1 MRRALPL
8 CWVKWLPKGPRMP
21 MVSPRFMVCRWR
33 VASPTFLTVTDTL
46 LSWVFMMLSG
56 ISSIWGIQ
64 SMRNC
69 PGLALAH
76 CLSVNV

>member
-1 MRRALPL
+1 
-8 CWVKWLPKGPRMP
+8 MP
-21 MVSPRFMVCRWR
+21 MVSPCFMVCRWW

-46 LSWVFMMLSG
+46 SPVVFMMLRG
-56 ISSIWGIQ
+56 ISSMVGIQ